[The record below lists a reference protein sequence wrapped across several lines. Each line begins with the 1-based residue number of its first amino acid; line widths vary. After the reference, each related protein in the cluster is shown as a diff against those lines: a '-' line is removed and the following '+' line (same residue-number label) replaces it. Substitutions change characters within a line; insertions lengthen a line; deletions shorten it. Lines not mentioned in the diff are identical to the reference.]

1 VAQQKRKLAAKPKP
15 KAKKP
20 KLVKK
25 EKTGESDGE
34 EDEDNKS
41 KAKEG
46 EGEEG
51 DEEGDE
57 EDAEGK
63 KKAMKLKPPPKK
75 RAKKVIAEGD
85 AEKKVK
91 RKKSEKKTETKSKVK
106 SDTSVTRKSQDP
118 DAPPRAKTGYM
129 YFMASRRETL
139 AEEHSDATPKEVLV
153 MMGEEWSE
161 LGGEGKAKFE
171 KLGLQ
176 DKRRHQ
182 RQQHEFKQYGSFTVE
197 IEQFD
202 DSDEEPAPPR
212 ARITATPSPN
222 GADKQQKAGMAA
234 GEEFIPNQL
243 RADAHAVA
251 QSKLSFGHHTTPEE
265 PLPDKDKKSIKK
277 KGSFHKGGLRPVS
290 RLF

>member
-1 VAQQKRKLAAKPKP
+1 VAQQKRKLAAKPKA

-25 EKTGESDGE
+25 EKTGESDEE

-41 KAKEG
+41 KANEG

-51 DEEGDE
+51 DEEEG

-63 KKAMKLKPPPKK
+63 RKAMKLKPPPKK
-75 RAKKVIAEGD
+75 RAKKPSAEGD

-91 RKKSEKKTETKSKVK
+91 RKKSEKKTETRSKEK

-129 YFMASRRETL
+129 YFTASRRETL
-139 AEEHSDATPKEVLV
+139 VEEHSDATPKELLV

-202 DSDEEPAPPR
+202 DSDDEPAPPR
-212 ARITATPSPN
+212 ARITTTPSPT
-222 GADKQQKAGMAA
+222 GAEKQQKSAMAA
-234 GEEFIPNQL
+234 GEDFIPNQL

-277 KGSFHKGGLRPVS
+277 KSSFHKGGLRPVS